1 MGIAFLRGH
10 IRHCQVE
17 IRSGRIDY
25 VPLTSTNLSTE
36 PRPEPTV
43 LTVAAVEELVRAFQ
57 ALRIGR
63 RCNHAARTQPA
74 RLDAPGPTRT
84 RRRHRGNHPGAHGG
98 GGE

>member
-1 MGIAFLRGH
+1 MGFAFLRAH

-43 LTVAAVEELVRAFQ
+43 FTVAAVEELVHTFS
-57 ALRIGR
+57 ALHIGR
-63 RCNHAARTQPA
+63 RCNHADRTQ
-74 RLDAPGPTRT
+74 LAPWS
-84 RRRHRGNHPGAHGG
+84 
-98 GGE
+98 